1 MPYIAIAR
9 LLLLWTSVLPCAVL
23 AAEPPASPA
32 VGVTTSAVLAIPAK
46 PITTR
51 AQLDAYQHDTP
62 SAESPLGWLTPG
74 AQRRFIDG
82 LVFGEHGVGGMNIGD
97 LRYEL
102 IREQAY
108 VLLQLFGGESYALDL
123 DARST
128 PRPAGDD
135 DTASVLEAPYEQL
148 LGAPGEHPDRAGQT
162 QAITHVYAAGIA
174 PFQTAAQRR
183 LLGERD
189 VEFLF
194 RAATFAFGATSQPD
208 YLNDMRADFAEL
220 ERRQR
225 VDRPHAADLHDA
237 LVAAHHTD
245 EARALLAAY
254 PLLARTPAPVMRSF
268 TRLRNGQP
276 SLWIVTPG
284 TRKRELVRFRF
295 NIRAPAQIVVVMS
308 TGCPFSANAARDIE
322 ADPLL
327 RDVFREY
334 GQWVAPPSEIT
345 AFDAVREWNQAH
357 PALRIG
363 IAYDHAALPMV
374 QRVETPTFY
383 FLDHGT
389 VIDTVVGWPAG
400 GNLEAIRRGLRKID
414 LLR

>member
-1 MPYIAIAR
+1 MPYTAIAR
-9 LLLLWTSVLPCAVL
+9 LLLLLAPALPLAVH
-23 AAEPPASPA
+23 AVEPSASPA
-32 VGVTTSAVLAIPAK
+32 VGVSTSAVLAIPAK

-62 SAESPLGWLTPG
+62 SANSPLGWLTPG
-74 AQRRFIDG
+74 AQRRFLAG

-102 IREQAY
+102 TREQAY
-108 VLLQLFGGESYALDL
+108 VLLQLFGEQSYALDL

-135 DTASVLEAPYEQL
+135 TASVLEAPYEQL
-148 LGAPGEHPDRAGQT
+148 LDAPEQHSDHTGQT
-162 QAITHVYAAGIA
+162 QVIAHVYAAGIA
-174 PFQTAAQRR
+174 PLQTDAQRR
-183 LLGERD
+183 LLGDRD

-194 RAATFAFGATSQPD
+194 RAATVAFGSTSQLD

-220 ERRQR
+220 ARRQR

-237 LVAAHHTD
+237 LIVAHHTD

-254 PLLARTPAPVMRSF
+254 PLLERAPAPVMRSF

-276 SLWIVTPG
+276 SLWIANLG

-295 NIRAPAQIVVVMS
+295 NIHAPAQIVVVTS
-308 TGCPFSANAARDIE
+308 TGCHFSANAARDIE

-345 AFDAVREWNQAH
+345 AFDAVREWNQVH

-363 IAYDHAALPMV
+363 IACDDAALPMV